1 MPLHLPEHL
10 GRPIPDSPHAVSACL
25 PTWADNIGY
34 EEGEPRVKDKL
45 TTGYPRF
52 VYNRFCRKLFES
64 VGRRVAEPGHECLVF
79 PSGAAAGRAAALV
92 NRRLD
97 ADAAQIVPLSDWAG
111 AHAHN
116 NLHALVFS
124 AEYARVAQDAWQHM
138 GEGISSRQAEDLL
151 AGQPGHDEANGSDSS
166 DSCDTSQT
174 AVSQITS
181 RVATLA
187 AVPEEFTWL
196 ASCGM
201 SGFAALHR
209 ALDSL
214 TPELDSVQFGFPY
227 VDSLKVQQLCGSA
240 GCWFLP
246 RGDRD
251 ELGQLQQA
259 LEAGRRFNG
268 VFTEFPSN
276 PLLAVPDLSRLSE
289 LCRTHQLPLVVDETI
304 AGFGNVDVL
313 RAADAICS
321 SLTKSFS
328 GVGDVT
334 GGSIVVNP
342 DSRFAGQLAD
352 ALDAS
357 PPTGLYSRDAVV
369 LERNSRDY
377 AERLPVACE
386 NAGRLV
392 EFLRGRPE
400 VQAVYYPDDL
410 NPTGDGDHASRFDAF
425 ARPGSGRGPLF
436 SVLLHDARHSTA
448 VFHDALAVDKGPN
461 LGTNYTLACPFT
473 ILAHYHELDW
483 AESCGVSRHLVRVSA
498 GLEPYQQL
506 ESAFAA
512 ALDAVERPT

>member
-34 EEGEPRVKDKL
+34 EEGEPRVKEKL

-52 VYNRFCRKLFES
+52 VYNRFCRDLFKW
-64 VGRRVAEPGHECLVF
+64 VGQRVAGPGHECLVF
-79 PSGAAAGRAAALV
+79 SSGAAAGRASALI

-97 ADAAQIVPLSDWAG
+97 ADVAEVVSLSDLAEADRHG
-111 AHAHN
+111 DVHAI
-116 NLHALVFS
+116 VFS
-124 AEYARVAQDAWQHM
+124 AEHARVAQDAWQHM
-138 GEGISSRQAEDLL
+138 GEGISSRQAQDLL
-151 AGQPGHDEANGSDSS
+151 EGLPGEETDVAKEA
-166 DSCDTSQT
+166 
-174 AVSQITS
+174 ASQITS

-187 AVPEEFTWL
+187 EVPADVTWL

-214 TPELDSVQFGFPY
+214 AAGLDSVQFGFPY

-246 RGDRD
+246 RGDHD
-251 ELGQLQQA
+251 EFDQLQQA
-259 LEAGRRFNG
+259 LEAGRRFIG

-276 PLLAVPDLSRLSE
+276 PLLAVPDLTRLSE

-313 RAADAICS
+313 RATDAICS

-377 AERLPVACE
+377 VERLPVACE

-392 EFLRGRPE
+392 EFLHGRPE

-410 NPTGDGDHASRFDAF
+410 NPAGDGDHASRYDAF
-425 ARPGSGRGPLF
+425 ARPGAGRGPLF
-436 SVLLHDARHSTA
+436 SVLLHDAKRTTA
-448 VFHDALAVDKGPN
+448 KFHDALAVDKGPN

-483 AESCGVSRHLVRVSA
+483 AESCGVSRYLVRVSA

-506 ESAFAA
+506 ETAFAA
-512 ALDAVERPT
+512 ALDAVGNPT